1 MKHALLSLFIV
12 ALVSFS
18 AHAATVLHMDLKTLS
33 KEADAIVVVS
43 VEDVQTEVRDGRVF
57 SKATFRTEDVWK
69 GQPMD
74 TFSIRYLGGRHGNLV
89 TRVPGLPMF
98 AEGSREIL
106 FLESHPKRKGWA
118 VLGLEQGRF
127 VLNEDRVERSPDAH
141 LHPISEDGKP
151 VEMSEF
157 PSDLKSFMAEVLG
170 ANE

>member
-1 MKHALLSLFIV
+1 MKHALLSLFII

-69 GQPMD
+69 GQTMD

-106 FLESHPKRKGWA
+106 FLESHPKHKGWA

-127 VLNEDRVERSPDAH
+127 VLKEDQVERSPDAH
-141 LHPISEDGKP
+141 LHPISSDGKP
-151 VEMSEF
+151 VRMSEF

-170 ANE
+170 ASE